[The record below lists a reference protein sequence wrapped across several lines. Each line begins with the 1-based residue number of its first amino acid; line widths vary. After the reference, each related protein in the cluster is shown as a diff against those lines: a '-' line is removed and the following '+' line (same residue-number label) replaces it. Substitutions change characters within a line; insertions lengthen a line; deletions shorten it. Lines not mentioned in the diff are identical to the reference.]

1 MKYDVGNI
9 MRYNVQNC
17 NLTRSSRCGIMEPR
31 NRNTITII
39 RRNNHEYK
47 FSESKQGGS

>member
-31 NRNTITII
+31 NRNTII